1 MHRIRRKTKAESG
14 AVSVEAAIS
23 LTIFLVAIIALMMLA
38 AIIRAQA
45 VMQNALNQKGFMVS
59 ARSTCDSR
67 SDNPSYVLL
76 AMGYSRRRAS
86 SCIRV
91 SLSRHNTPEEIDAFL
106 SALKEITKQYGKV

>member
-1 MHRIRRKTKAESG
+1 MQENNTVYYDNLSVSSSPHLVTSLDTTKT
-14 AVSVEAAIS
+14 
-23 LTIFLVAIIALMMLA
+23 ML
-38 AIIRAQA
+38 
-45 VMQNALNQKGFMVS
+45 
-59 ARSTCDSR
+59 
-67 SDNPSYVLL
+67 YVLL